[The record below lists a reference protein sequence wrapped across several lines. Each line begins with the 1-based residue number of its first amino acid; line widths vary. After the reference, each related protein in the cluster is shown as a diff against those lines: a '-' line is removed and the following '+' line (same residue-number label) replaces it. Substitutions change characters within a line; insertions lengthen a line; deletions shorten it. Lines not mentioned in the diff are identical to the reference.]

1 MKRYVLSVIVLAIAI
16 VVPFLLIQVDDTAI
30 SDEERITRAML
41 NEALARAIYTAE
53 RHYYKPV
60 DSDEMYRGAIKGAL
74 ASLGDPYTYYVPPR
88 EQRRAVEN
96 LYDAEFGGLGVK
108 IYEDHQGF
116 IKISKPMPNTPAQAA
131 GLQAGDYITE
141 VNGKKI
147 HLNERTGLTINDV
160 VDLLRGKK
168 GTDVTIT
175 VQREFRDPFEVTL
188 KRATIKSESVISTM
202 LADQIGY
209 IRLREFGGQIGTR
222 GPQKILP
229 MHCSNIGRLA

>member
-74 ASLGDPYTYYVPPR
+74 ASLGDPYTYYVPR
-88 EQRRAVEN
+88 GSRDGAVEN

-209 IRLREFGGQIGTR
+209 IRLREFGGDKPER
-222 GPQKILP
+222 GNLK
-229 MHCSNIGRLA
+229 RLYRCTAQT